1 LLLNSCYTFVPC
13 TLTIANSL
21 IMSIA
26 RCVFLV
32 LLIGLLT
39 STPSRGVTYSEMHIS
54 IIHPSVEY
62 SGVGA
67 DTTNIQRMLRSAQ
80 QHIRTDIS
88 VTDSLSNEAYA
99 LLQHADDDE
108 SLVQCLILLSYVNSS
123 KGEYPKGFAQC
134 REAIRLSET
143 LGNQELI
150 SQSYN
155 QLYLLYYQNGDYDSA
170 TLAAEKSLALA
181 EEIGFTTMMARGYQN
196 FGILNSVR
204 GNHITAIEYFMKS
217 EEYYTLLKDDF
228 ALTMLLGNMGVTYE
242 ESGNLSKA
250 LEYLKRELFLLKK
263 GNNENLRGW
272 TLVNIGAVYSQLHKP
287 DSAIAYYNQ
296 ALAIARKVDNADLMI
311 TILQNIGSYHS
322 SQMEYTRATQFLMEA
337 LALANTSDYAY
348 QNVYTFGYLAENYF
362 TAGKQD
368 SARKYAALQLE
379 SAVANGFLYDQKLAY
394 ATLSK
399 IYAASSDYKNAYEAH
414 VKFAAIS
421 DTLFNSERSGQ
432 IEELRVRYETEK
444 KDHAIDALHE
454 QQASAKF
461 KRNMYVIIGFIVVAA
476 LLLLYI
482 KQRSTSLKNLRLLE
496 KEQQLEK
503 MKSQFFANISHEFR
517 TPLTLILGPIDL
529 LNAGVTDP
537 QLKPQIH
544 MLQRNANR
552 LLSLINQLLDLAKL
566 ESGELSLHTAT
577 MDIVLVLK
585 GVTQAFSSLAD
596 YNSMQFTVTAKPE
609 TLIMSFDQEKI
620 ETALTNVLANAFKF
634 TPAGGQIDVSLA
646 VVENSTDNYC
656 LITIRDTGMGVPA
669 DEIEQI
675 FDRFYQGTT
684 SNGMSSGTGI
694 GLALTRELIALHGG
708 TIEVINNPGAGIS
721 VLLTIP
727 VQRDAEAMAA
737 IPPTQDEKRDIFLL
751 SEAHLHTEISVELK
765 AEPIVLLIEDNADVM
780 LYLKSILVGTYQLLE
795 ATNGIDGID
804 MVIEHTPDLVISDVM
819 MPGKNGYE
827 VCTALK
833 HDERTSHIPIILL
846 TAKADAESRIEGFQ
860 SRADDYITKPF
871 IPRELTTRIQNL
883 IQSRNR
889 LREHYRESL
898 VLKPTEV
905 TVTSVDEKFLKRLM
919 SLLEEHLGEEHFSVT
934 ELSDLLAMSR
944 SQLHRKLKALV
955 DQSPNQLIRSFRLQ
969 RAHDL
974 LRQQSATTAEV
985 AYAVGFS
992 SPSYFSKCF
1001 HQQFG
1006 YSPSDIA
1013 NHV

>member
-1 LLLNSCYTFVPC
+1 
-13 TLTIANSL
+13 
-21 IMSIA
+21 MSIA

-32 LLIGLLT
+32 LLVGLLT
-39 STPSRGVTYSEMHIS
+39 PTESLGAEHSETHRS
-54 IIHPSVEY
+54 IIRLAVDY
-62 SGVGA
+62 SSPVA
-67 DTTNIQRMLRSAQ
+67 DTATIRRMLRSAQ

-88 VTDSLSNEAYA
+88 VTDSLSSEAYN
-99 LLQHADDDE
+99 LLQQVDDDAL
-108 SLVQCLILLSYVNSS
+108 LVQCLILMSYVNSS
-123 KGEYPKGFAQC
+123 KSEYPKGFTQC
-134 REAIRLSET
+134 REAIGLSEK
-143 LGNQELI
+143 LENQELI

-155 QLYLLYYQNGDYDSA
+155 QLYLLYFQQGDYDSA
-170 TLAAEKSLALA
+170 TLAAEKSLAIA

-228 ALTMLLGNMGVTYE
+228 ALTMLLGNMGVTFE
-242 ESGNLSKA
+242 ESGNLNKA
-250 LEYLKRELFLLKK
+250 LEYMKKELVLLQHGK
-263 GNNENLRGW
+263 NENLFGW

-287 DSAIAYYNQ
+287 DSAIHYYNQ
-296 ALAIARKVDNADLMI
+296 SLAIARKVDNADLMI
-311 TILQNIGSYHS
+311 TVLQNIGTYYS
-322 SQMEYTRATQFLMEA
+322 SQKNYANATQFLMDA
-337 LALANTSDYAY
+337 LVLANTTDYAY
-348 QNVYTFGYLAENYF
+348 QNVYTFGHLAENYF
-362 TAGKQD
+362 TAGQQD
-368 SARKYAALQLE
+368 SARKYASLQLE
-379 SAVANGFLYDQKLAY
+379 AAVAHEFLYDQKLAY

-399 IYAASSDYKNAYEAH
+399 IYAAAGDYKKAYAAH

-517 TPLTLILGPIDL
+517 TPLTLILGPIDQ

-537 QLKPQIH
+537 QLKPQLH

-552 LLSLINQLLDLAKL
+552 LLTLINQLLDLAKL
-566 ESGELSLHTAT
+566 ESGELSLHTSI

-585 GVTQAFSSLAD
+585 GVTQAFSSVAD
-596 YNSMQFTVTAKPE
+596 QNSMKFTVTAQPDQ
-609 TLIMSFDQEKI
+609 LIMSFDQEKI
-620 ETALTNVLANAFKF
+620 ETVLTNVLANAFKF
-634 TPAGGQIDVSLA
+634 TPAGGQIDVSL
-646 VVENSTDNYC
+646 VVENSPDNYC
-656 LITIRDTGMGVPA
+656 VITIRDTGIGIPT
-669 DEIEQI
+669 DEMEQI
-675 FDRFYQGTT
+675 FNRFYQGT
-684 SNGMSSGTGI
+684 SAGMSSGTGI
-694 GLALTRELIALHGG
+694 GLALTRELIELHGG
-708 TIEVINNPGAGIS
+708 TIEVTNNTRAGIS
-721 VLLTIP
+721 VSLKIP
-727 VQRDAEAMAA
+727 VQRDAEHVV
-737 IPPTQDEKRDIFLL
+737 TVQSTRDEKRDTFFL
-751 SEAHLHTEISVELK
+751 SETHLLDETSSELK
-765 AEPIVLLIEDNADVM
+765 SEPIVLLIEDNADVM
-780 LYLKSILVGTYQLLE
+780 LYLKSILAGTYKLLE
-795 ATNGIDGID
+795 TTNGIDGINR
-804 MVIEHTPDLVISDVM
+804 VIEHTPDLVISDVM

-827 VCTALK
+827 VCKELK

-860 SRADDYITKPF
+860 SWADDYITKPF

-883 IQSRNR
+883 IQSRTM
-889 LREHYRESL
+889 LRERYRESL
-898 VLKPTEV
+898 VLKPAEV

-919 SLLEEHLGEEHFSVT
+919 SLLEEHLSEEHFSVT

-1006 YSPSDIA
+1006 YSPSELP